1 MTYLDNG
8 LVPSERPVLTVQ
20 EVAELFGVSR
30 WLVQQSARTG
40 ELPCIR
46 LGRRILFSRARV
58 ESLLIGDVAGPTPPE
73 EPAAT
78 GLSAGRSDEQN
89 PAVYPQIVS
98 GGAGQRSAVR
108 R

>member
-1 MTYLDNG
+1 MSRAPSPG
-8 LVPSERPVLTVQ
+8 VPLERPVLTVQ

-30 WLVQQSARTG
+30 WLIQQSARTG

-58 ESLLIGDVAGPTPPE
+58 ESLLLGDPAGPTIE

-78 GLSAGRSDEQN
+78 GLSDSRSGRQSG
-89 PAVYPQIVS
+89 AV
-98 GGAGQRSAVR
+98 
-108 R
+108 

>member
-1 MTYLDNG
+1 MAG
-8 LVPSERPVLTVQ
+8 APSPGVPFERPVLTVQ

-58 ESLLIGDVAGPTPPE
+58 ESLLLGDAAGPTLEDPV
-73 EPAAT
+73 AT
-78 GLSAGRSDEQN
+78 GLSDSRSGRQN
-89 PAVYPQIVS
+89 GAVYPQIVPDS
-98 GGAGQRSAVR
+98 AQRRTGAR